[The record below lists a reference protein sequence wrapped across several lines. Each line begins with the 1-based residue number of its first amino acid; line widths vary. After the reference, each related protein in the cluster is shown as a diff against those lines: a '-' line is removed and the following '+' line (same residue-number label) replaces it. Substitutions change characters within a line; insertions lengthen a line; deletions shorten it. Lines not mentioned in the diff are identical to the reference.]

1 VTDRRLLYL
10 IGQFPA
16 INHKYLLAE
25 VRHLLSLGFEVP
37 IASVS
42 SPDRLPEKLSPDERD
57 EAART
62 YYLKAAPP
70 MQVLALNI
78 SEFLRQPLQYLQG
91 LFFALRL
98 AGASP
103 SRVAYH
109 LAYFVEAILV
119 GRRMR
124 ELRISHVHAHFSA
137 TVALI
142 VTRAFPV
149 TMSFTV
155 HGFGELYDPA
165 GTHLPERIKD
175 ALFVRSIS
183 QYGRSQLMLACDRS
197 AWPKLTYVPLGID
210 AAEFPPLRERSAFSP
225 PRVVCVGRL
234 SPEKGQSLLLEAA
247 ALLWRQNCPM
257 HLKFVGDGPERPLL
271 ERLAVDLGIER
282 NVEFAGWVSPVEM
295 KKVYAEADICVLP
308 SLAEGIPIVLMEAM
322 AMQIPCVAPCITGI
336 PELIEQGIEG
346 LLFTVSDVED
356 LAAKMR
362 ELLQSADLRVM
373 IGKNGRSRVLR
384 DYDLARNTARFAKVL
399 EEQLKDELG
408 EKVAGQDNKSS
419 AL

>member
-1 VTDRRLLYL
+1 
-10 IGQFPA
+10 
-16 INHKYLLAE
+16 
-25 VRHLLSLGFEVP
+25 
-37 IASVS
+37 
-42 SPDRLPEKLSPDERD
+42 
-57 EAART
+57 
-62 YYLKAAPP
+62 
-70 MQVLALNI
+70 
-78 SEFLRQPLQYLQG
+78 
-91 LFFALRL
+91 
-98 AGASP
+98 
-103 SRVAYH
+103 
-109 LAYFVEAILV
+109 
-119 GRRMR
+119 
-124 ELRISHVHAHFSA
+124 
-137 TVALI
+137 
-142 VTRAFPV
+142 
-149 TMSFTV
+149 
-155 HGFGELYDPA
+155 
-165 GTHLPERIKD
+165 
-175 ALFVRSIS
+175 
-183 QYGRSQLMLACDRS
+183 
-197 AWPKLTYVPLGID
+197 
-210 AAEFPPLRERSAFSP
+210 
-225 PRVVCVGRL
+225 
-234 SPEKGQSLLLEAA
+234 
-247 ALLWRQNCPM
+247 M